1 MRFGIIGLGKVGL
14 SLCLYLKEK
23 NIDFLWWTRS
33 EEKRKEYKNLIGE
46 PKDSPIS
53 LFEDADFIFISIK
66 DDEIENFLKD
76 LNLNLNKEKFSIH
89 FSGTLPL
96 SILNPLK
103 EKNFKI
109 GSFHPIQTFPFPSS
123 LNFKNI
129 YASFIGDEE
138 IYEILKDLFK
148 NDVKIIKVNE
158 EQKFL
163 IHIASTISSN
173 FFVFLLKKAEEILKK
188 GEMNLEIL
196 FPLIQNTF
204 ENVKKEGTY
213 NSLTGP
219 AKRKDYNTIFL
230 HEKYIFE
237 NFKDFF
243 KIYLELTKGILKD
256 ESLRETKI

>member
-1 MRFGIIGLGKVGL
+1 MKFGIIGLGKVGL

-23 NIDFLWWTRS
+23 NIDFFWWTRS
-33 EEKRKEYKNLIGE
+33 EEKRKEFENLIG
-46 PKDSPIS
+46 KAKNSAIS
-53 LFEDADFIFISIK
+53 LFKDSDFIFISIK

-76 LNLNLNKEKFSIH
+76 LNLNLNKQKFSIH
-89 FSGTLPL
+89 LSGSLPV

-103 EKNFKI
+103 EKKFKI
-109 GSFHPIQTFPFPSS
+109 GSFHPIQTFPFPSP

-129 YASFIGDEE
+129 YASFVGDEE
-138 IYEILKDLFK
+138 IYEILRELFK
-148 NDVKIIKVNE
+148 DDVKIIKVNE

-173 FFVFLLKKAEEILKK
+173 FFVFLLRKAEEILKK
-188 GEMNLEIL
+188 GEINLEIL

-213 NSLTGP
+213 KSITGP
-219 AKRKDYNTIFL
+219 AKRRDYNTIFL

-237 NFKDFF
+237 NFRDFF
-243 KIYLELTKGILKD
+243 KTYLELTKGILKD
-256 ESLRETKI
+256 EVFREIKI

>member
-1 MRFGIIGLGKVGL
+1 MKFGIIGLGKVGL
-14 SLCLYLKEK
+14 SLSLYLKEK
-23 NIDFLWWTRS
+23 NIDFFWWTRS
-33 EEKRKEYKNLIGE
+33 LNKKREFENLIGKA
-46 PKDSPIS
+46 KDSPIS
-53 LFEDADFIFISIK
+53 LFEDADFIFLSIK

-76 LNLNLNKEKFSIH
+76 LNLKLDKEKFSVH
-89 FSGTLPL
+89 LSGSLPL

-109 GSFHPIQTFPFPSS
+109 GSFHPIQTFPLPSS

-163 IHIASTISSN
+163 IHVASTVSSN

-204 ENVKKEGTY
+204 ENVKKEGTHK
-213 NSLTGP
+213 SITGP
-219 AKRKDYNTIFL
+219 AKRRDYNTIFL

-237 NFKDFF
+237 NFRDFF
-243 KIYLELTKGILKD
+243 KIYLEITKGILKD
-256 ESLRETKI
+256 EFFREIKV